1 MKIRLTLLK
10 FKKIVTLK
18 IIVKAQSLIYQIKVL
33 NGIKQRS
40 SMFFSQVYKVQT
52 ILNNPTNRV
61 RKKNHDYVLN
71 VKMLIYF

>member
-52 ILNNPTNRV
+52 ILNSPTNRV

>member
-61 RKKNHDYVLN
+61 RKK
-71 VKMLIYF
+71 KS